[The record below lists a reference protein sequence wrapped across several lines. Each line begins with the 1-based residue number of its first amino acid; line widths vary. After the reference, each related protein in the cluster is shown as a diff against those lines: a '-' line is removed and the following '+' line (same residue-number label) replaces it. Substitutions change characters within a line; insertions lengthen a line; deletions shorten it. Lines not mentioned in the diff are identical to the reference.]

1 MVFCSPW
8 ATLLYCS
15 TVFCNVTI
23 CHVSFKFDIKKKK
36 KKKKKKIYFYTIVCA
51 CPLVTVEE
59 CYSSYLYNS
68 TVFKV
73 THTKVKDNV
82 PSIRKEIK

>member
-36 KKKKKKIYFYTIVCA
+36 KKKSSAIFSFHSVILLN
-51 CPLVTVEE
+51 CPSMCVHL
-59 CYSSYLYNS
+59 SG
-68 TVFKV
+68 
-73 THTKVKDNV
+73 HTLITAETLKC
-82 PSIRKEIK
+82 